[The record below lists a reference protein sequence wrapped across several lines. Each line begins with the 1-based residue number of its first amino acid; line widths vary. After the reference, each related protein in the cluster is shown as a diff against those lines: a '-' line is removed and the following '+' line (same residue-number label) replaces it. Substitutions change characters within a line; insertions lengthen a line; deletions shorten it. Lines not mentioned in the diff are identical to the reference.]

1 MPITLRTIDGT
12 LSCRVRTTEMADAN
26 PYGFR
31 VGWIHWD
38 SPFRAAGLKIEDRI
52 IAVNGIACDRNAS
65 RAERDTAI
73 GQAGEPRRWS
83 QIGAHEGDVVV
94 LEVKRDREIL
104 PIRGSL
110 AAERQWLDGSSK
122 LMSATGPERSARDGF
137 VSTWSS
143 WYEQRI
149 VDAGWKILDGSWRRS
164 RLNTRTE
171 LQYHRESAARVAYL
185 VEKYPGVF
193 ANSVAADH
201 RAIEECL
208 AGRRY
213 ELSDADLEWRLL
225 GEVRAAR
232 VRQAAQAA
240 RADLLERITADRIE
254 AFPAADALNAEARAA
269 VAGKVVVLPNIEADS
284 WCMSAGRPWIVAAG
298 EGGRYFIAVESP
310 PLHRFFVAK
319 HRYSRSVQA
328 DVTEELSLIG
338 RIRPDPKMF
347 VREARP
353 LPGLELHPIAVSAGK
368 DVFVDLSD
376 EADATPRFAGEE
388 SLVNLIVPPPAD
400 DASPI
405 DVMNAF
411 FYCLKIGE
419 EDEWRA
425 FFASWD
431 ASRWDDRVYFYALRR
446 ADDHVLSNEWVRAR
460 RLIEG
465 RVQEVRAVWESE
477 VELLLSA
484 NDIEG
489 APEVEQVF
497 VEVDHVALFD
507 GELRAFADAS
517 VNRMWTLQRLGG
529 GPWRIAANSRNG
541 L

>member
-1 MPITLRTIDGT
+1 MPITTRTVDGT
-12 LSCRVRTTEMADAN
+12 LSCRVRTTEMADAH

-38 SPFRAAGLKIEDRI
+38 SPFRGAGLKIEDRI
-52 IAVNGIACDRNAS
+52 VAVNGIACDRNAN
-65 RAERDTAI
+65 RADRDAAI
-73 GQAGEPRRWS
+73 GQMAEPRRWV
-83 QIGAHEGDVVV
+83 QAGAQEGDVVV
-94 LEVKRDREIL
+94 LDVKRDREL
-104 PIRGSL
+104 LTIRGSL
-110 AAERQWLDGSSK
+110 AAERQWLDGSDK
-122 LMSATGPERSARDGF
+122 LMSATGPQRSARDGF
-137 VSTWSS
+137 VATWAS

-149 VDAGWKILDGSWRRS
+149 IDAGWKILDGSWRRS

-185 VEKYPGVF
+185 VEKYPGEF
-193 ANSVAADH
+193 ADSVAADY

-213 ELSDADLEWRLL
+213 ELTDADLEWRLL

-240 RADLLERITADRIE
+240 RASFLERIAAERIE
-254 AFPAADALNAEARAA
+254 AFPAADALNSEARAA
-269 VAGKVVVLPNIEADS
+269 VAGKVVVLPDLEADN
-284 WCMSAGRPWIVAAG
+284 WCMSAGKPWILAAG
-298 EGGRYFIAVESP
+298 KGGRYFISVESP

-328 DVTEELSLIG
+328 GVTDQLSLIG

-347 VREARP
+347 VRESSP
-353 LPGLELHPIAVSAGK
+353 LPGLELHPIAVSAGE

-376 EADATPRFAGEE
+376 EADAMPRFAGEE
-388 SLVNLIVPPPAD
+388 TLVNLIVPPPAD

-405 DVMNAF
+405 EVMNAF
-411 FYCLKIGE
+411 FHCLKIGE
-419 EDEWRA
+419 EDDWRA

-431 ASRWDDRVYFYALRR
+431 ASRWDGRVYFYALRG
-446 ADDHVLSNEWVRAR
+446 ADDHVLTNEWVRAR
-460 RLIEG
+460 RLIDG
-465 RVQEVRAVWESE
+465 KVLEVRAVWETE

-489 APEVEQVF
+489 APSVEQVF
-497 VEVDHVALFD
+497 VEVDHVGLFD
-507 GELRAFADAS
+507 GEQRAFADAS
-517 VNRMWTLQRLGG
+517 VNRMWTLQRLDG

-541 L
+541 I